1 MGCDEYGSDYINLG
15 IISIHAPQWGATITP
30 PPRWNAWN
38 FNPRTP
44 VGCDVGHLSGF
55 GARQVISIHA
65 PQWGA
70 TKRGFRRKIDAEF
83 QSTHPS
89 GVRLDGVAGSA
100 SPVAFQSTHPSGVRR
115 ASPRPSA
122 RMGGISIHAPQWGA
136 TLRGREASWRLIF
149 QSTHPSGVR
158 PAMKNAIM
166 LQFKFQSTH
175 PSGVR
180 RGRCA
185 DPRLIVEFQST
196 HPSGVRPSFR
206 WRVSFFYAISI
217 HAPQWGATGQR
228 GWNLGHSVISIHA
241 PQWGA
246 TRARSR
252 LAPRRLHFNP
262 RTPVGCDA
270 FPDRYRFG
278 VDISIH
284 APQWGATRAGEGG
297 HLVTGDISI
306 HAPQWGATAY
316 FCTVPEAPLFQST
329 HPSGVR
335 LSSASKAHSGHD
347 FNPRTPVGCDTSF
360 YLYGTPEGFQSTHPS
375 GVRPHADRREVM
387 RGGFQSTHPS
397 GVRHNRSDCRRDRG
411 NISIHAPQWGA
422 TGAA

>member
-1 MGCDEYGSDYINLG
+1 MVLPVLL
-15 IISIHAPQWGATITP
+15 PQSH
-30 PPRWNAWN
+30 

-44 VGCDVGHLSGF
+44 VGCDVLRPAH
-55 GARQVISIHA
+55 
-65 PQWGA
+65 
-70 TKRGFRRKIDAEF
+70 
-83 QSTHPS
+83 
-89 GVRLDGVAGSA
+89 RLG
-100 SPVAFQSTHPSGVRR
+100 
-115 ASPRPSA
+115 
-122 RMGGISIHAPQWGA
+122 W
-136 TLRGREASWRLIF
+136 EAF

-335 LSSASKAHSGHD
+335 PITAL
-347 FNPRTPVGCDTSF
+347 
-360 YLYGTPEGFQSTHPS
+360 
-375 GVRPHADRREVM
+375 
-387 RGGFQSTHPS
+387 
-397 GVRHNRSDCRRDRG
+397 RDAQRLW
-411 NISIHAPQWGA
+411 ISIHAPQWGA
-422 TGAA
+422 TLVCFQSAFRA

>member
-1 MGCDEYGSDYINLG
+1 M
-15 IISIHAPQWGATITP
+15 ISIHAPQWGATEVAAGVVLVLVISIHAPQWGATPENGPSFAGENDFNPRTPVGCDRSAGRARSEQKISIHAPQWGATKMIDSTNTMMKFQSTHPSGVRRIRFGLHQSGNHFNPRTPVGCDHHP

-100 SPVAFQSTHPSGVRR
+100 SPVA
-115 ASPRPSA
+115 
-122 RMGGISIHAPQWGA
+122 
-136 TLRGREASWRLIF
+136 F

-284 APQWGATRAGEGG
+284 
-297 HLVTGDISI
+297 V
-306 HAPQWGATAY
+306 
-316 FCTVPEAPLFQST
+316 CLF
-329 HPSGVR
+329 
-335 LSSASKAHSGHD
+335 
-347 FNPRTPVGCDTSF
+347 
-360 YLYGTPEGFQSTHPS
+360 
-375 GVRPHADRREVM
+375 
-387 RGGFQSTHPS
+387 
-397 GVRHNRSDCRRDRG
+397 NRKW
-411 NISIHAPQWGA
+411 AV
-422 TGAA
+422 